1 VAPRA
6 LLLAL
11 LLACGLA
18 VSAEPSSTAGAG
30 RTLRLSTVNPRYFT
44 DSTGRAVYLTGSHVW
59 WNLVGDRTWR
69 VHCDLGAVRSFKYD
83 DYLDRLADHNHNFIR
98 LWTIELTAWEECGD
112 RVTIPLQPWLRPGP
126 GRAHDGLPKFD
137 LRRFNSAY
145 FRRLRAR
152 VAAARARG
160 LYVSVMLF
168 EGWGPQFQPPPWR
181 ASSHPFHRGNNVN
194 GVSPD
199 RNRDGKL
206 LEIYTLRS
214 PSARRFQEA
223 YVRKVIDTVRSFDN
237 VLYEIA
243 NENGSFSIPWQY
255 HMIRFVK
262 RYQARRGGLRHPV
275 GMSYVHGDL
284 PGRSLYRSP
293 ADWIAPHDT
302 RHLSDPPAAAGRK
315 VVLSDTDH
323 HCGGCGDAT
332 FPWRVFMRGYSP
344 LFMDEFTRE
353 PRAEQIRLAMG
364 NTRRYATRI
373 TLARMTPRGD
383 LCSTR
388 YCLVWPGREYL
399 VYQPGEGPFSVAL
412 APGRFTVE
420 WMHPVSGRITQVDPV
435 DGGGPTRL
443 RPPFAGAAV
452 AYLRRR

>member
-1 VAPRA
+1 MAPRA

-30 RTLRLSTVNPRYFT
+30 SSLRLSTVNPRYFT

-59 WNLVGDRTWR
+59 WNLVADRTWR
-69 VHCDLGAVRSFKYD
+69 AHCDLGAVRPFDYD
-83 DYLDRLADHNHNFIR
+83 EYLDRLTDLNHNFIR
-98 LWTIELTAWEECGD
+98 LWTIELTTWEECGD
-112 RVTIPLQPWLRPGP
+112 RVTIPLQPWLRTGP
-126 GRAHDGLPKFD
+126 GRARDGLPRFD

-181 ASSHPFHRGNNVN
+181 AGSHPFHRGNNVN
-194 GVSPD
+194 GLSPD
-199 RNRDGKL
+199 RNWDGKL

-214 PSARRFQEA
+214 PRARRFQEA
-223 YVRKVIDTVRSFDN
+223 YVRKVIDTVRGFDN

-243 NENGSFSIPWQY
+243 NENGTFSIPWQY

-262 RYQARRGGLRHPV
+262 RYEARRGGLRHPV

-284 PGRSLYRSP
+284 PGHSLYRSP
-293 ADWIAPHDT
+293 ADWIAPHDI
-302 RHLSDPPAAAGRK
+302 RHLTDPPAAAGRK
-315 VVLSDTDH
+315 VVVSDTDH

-332 FPWRVFMRGYSP
+332 FPWRVLLRGYSP

-399 VYQPGEGPFSVAL
+399 VYQPGEGPFSVTL
-412 APGRFTVE
+412 APGRFRVE
-420 WMHPVSGRITQVDPV
+420 WMHPVNGRITQVDPV
-435 DGGGPTRL
+435 DGGGSTTL